1 MQGAATINQE
11 IDCLEAEWRKHRFAA
26 ISQNE
31 PPQGFNRRQASRLEV
46 QIQALKRRQ
55 HQPPNQTHS
64 LWKALGLLT
73 YGVLIA
79 SLTKTANFE
88 ALTKALITPTRTP
101 LTQAQGEVSVEKP
114 AQIPSFE
121 WPQKEAM
128 ATAPAIPDP
137 ALAMQKRFFGSKLG
151 GTFTTLDEG
160 FSNFQ
165 RLSGTLAR
173 IQAVSLKRQSMAQ
186 QLPAIWINRTREDC
200 FNKPSIGVYNPKCQV
215 IKLDY
220 SDGFLSYEHPTEMEV
235 TIAHEWGHHLISL
248 SGISMSPTEQE
259 VVSDCFAGAVFGY
272 YVKHGLID
280 LQDATHAIGLVKSV
294 GNNSAHGHHPNQETR
309 VRSFAGGLFSVAD
322 PSHPTGQE
330 FMASCPS
337 LSQIIDVA
345 KIREMGLSWKS

>member
-121 WPQKEAM
+121 WPQKDAIP
-128 ATAPAIPDP
+128 TAPVIPDP
-137 ALAMQKRFFGSKLG
+137 ALSGRVPLG
-151 GTFTTLDEG
+151 GVNPEA
-160 FSNFQ
+160 
-165 RLSGTLAR
+165 RL
-173 IQAVSLKRQSMAQ
+173 
-186 QLPAIWINRTREDC
+186 P
-200 FNKPSIGVYNPKCQV
+200 
-215 IKLDY
+215 
-220 SDGFLSYEHPTEMEV
+220 
-235 TIAHEWGHHLISL
+235 
-248 SGISMSPTEQE
+248 
-259 VVSDCFAGAVFGY
+259 
-272 YVKHGLID
+272 
-280 LQDATHAIGLVKSV
+280 
-294 GNNSAHGHHPNQETR
+294 
-309 VRSFAGGLFSVAD
+309 
-322 PSHPTGQE
+322 
-330 FMASCPS
+330 
-337 LSQIIDVA
+337 
-345 KIREMGLSWKS
+345 